1 MTKNTQTHPSSLIA
15 THAVMLGGADAVS
28 PEEGSTGHW
37 TLLMPLGSFS
47 GRDGRGPYSVNGM
60 DGMQAVIAATAQRAG
75 TTDLVVDYD
84 HQTQFSAVPG
94 VGGQAPAAGWIKQL
108 EARPDGLYGR
118 IEWTEK
124 AVQSIRAGEYRY
136 ISPAY
141 HHDPSG
147 RVLRLISAGL
157 TNVPNLD
164 LAAVA
169 ASAQQTRAQQNQE
182 NDMKTIAAALGL
194 SEDADESAILTAIN
208 SVLTGNAAIA
218 AAAGLSASAKPTEI
232 VTAIQSARSEVDPT
246 RFVPIE
252 QVTALQNGLKAL
264 QTKIEGEEAEIA
276 VHRAITEG
284 RLAPALKNW
293 GLDLHKKD
301 PAAFKAFADASPVL
315 TATQRAGVAPPGT
328 GADTDLTSEDL
339 AVMSQMGLS
348 KETFLKAKKGGDA

>member
-1 MTKNTQTHPSSLIA
+1 MTKRTQTLFPGLVAAHSM
-15 THAVMLGGADAVS
+15 MLSDTALPADGAS
-28 PEEGSTGHW
+28 GRW
-37 TLLMPLGSFS
+37 IMLLPIGSFS
-47 GRDGRGPYSVNGM
+47 GRDGRGPYSVDGM

-75 TTDLVVDYD
+75 SADLVVDYD
-84 HQTQFSAVPG
+84 HQTQFAAVPG

-108 EARPDGLYGR
+108 QARADGLYGLV
-118 IEWTEK
+118 EWTAK
-124 AVQSIRAGEYRY
+124 AAQSIRAEEYRY
-136 ISPAY
+136 ISPVY
-141 HHDPSG
+141 QHDKSG

-169 ASAQQTRAQQNQE
+169 ASAQPNQE
-182 NDMKTIAAALGL
+182 HDMKAIAAALGL
-194 SEDADESAILTAIN
+194 SEDADENAILTAIN

-218 AAAGLSASAKPTEI
+218 AAAGLPASAKPTEI
-232 VTAIQSARSEVDPT
+232 VTAIQSARGEVDPT

-252 QVTALQNGLKAL
+252 QVTALQTGLKTL
-264 QTKIEGEEAEIA
+264 QAKIEGEEAETA
-276 VHRAITEG
+276 VNRAITEG

-315 TATQRAGVAPPGT
+315 TATQRAGVTPPVAGSET
-328 GADTDLTSEDL
+328 ELTSEDL

-348 KETFLKAKKGGDA
+348 KEAFLKAKKGGDA